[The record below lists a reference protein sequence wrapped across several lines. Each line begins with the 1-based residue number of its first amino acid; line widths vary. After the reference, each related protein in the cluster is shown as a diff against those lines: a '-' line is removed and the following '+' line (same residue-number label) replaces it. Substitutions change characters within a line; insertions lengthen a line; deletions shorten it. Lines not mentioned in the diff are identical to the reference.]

1 MTGSD
6 YETISQW
13 TSSKTWVYA
22 SGIHSYS
29 SPADLEMFFKRV
41 DDRFLLVC
49 TDDGQAIGVV
59 SWKETETPGN
69 YVVGSMIGDPEM
81 WGAGFGLESVI
92 LLLDMLFDS
101 RNAHRVQFVCGVYN
115 QGAVAN
121 FCSGLIR
128 VEGILRDSF
137 FVDGSY
143 HDALVGSILRDEYY
157 AARTPEE
164 IIPAAEKAAA
174 RTTIEEFL
182 TKNPIALRALWK
194 PNSAPMEESQT

>member
-1 MTGSD
+1 MKNKYSVTLEPVTGGD

-13 TSSKTWVYA
+13 TSSKTWVYT

-49 TDDGQAIGVV
+49 ADDGQAIGVV

-81 WGAGFGLESVI
+81 WGAGFGLESGI

-101 RNAHRVQFVCGVYN
+101 RNAHRVQFACGVFN
-115 QGAVAN
+115 RRAVEN

-128 VEGILRDSF
+128 IEGVLRDYYF
-137 FVDGSY
+137 IDGSY

-157 AARTPEE
+157 AAREPAEIVPAPEKE
-164 IIPAAEKAAA
+164 AS
-174 RTTIEEFL
+174 RTILEEFL
-182 TKNPIALRALWK
+182 TKNPIALRTL
-194 PNSAPMEESQT
+194 